1 MNNSE
6 KLKKLNELFGSYRAE
21 WLKGK
26 IYQFF
31 TEPSYF
37 TALKGNRPCIL
48 QGGRGTGKTTVLKGL
63 SYQGQ
68 FALHNNNI
76 SEFDKLD
83 FIGIYHRANTNHVRA
98 FVGGSVSEENW
109 QKIFGHYFNLVICR
123 EILLFIDWHKKLVPS
138 DAVLSSHSCN
148 LIAKSMIME
157 TECHDLDQL
166 LEHSESQIYEFQSAI
181 NNIYD
186 CNNLPNL
193 SMPGDP
199 IKLITEHTI
208 SLKQFENKIFY
219 ILLDEYE
226 NFENNQQQLL
236 NTLLKHNTEFF
247 TFKIG
252 VRELGWR
259 VKHTLNMQE
268 LLHDPADYVL
278 ISIEQK
284 LTEGSYFDEFAKNV
298 CQPRLEQL
306 FIDEQS
312 GFEYSIEKS
321 LTSIQMEDE
330 ALELGVEDADLME
343 EYKALSPSNL
353 EDVKDIPMLYQ
364 FFISYWA
371 KFHNM
376 TLEQAIVDYKAKT
389 KEWDTRYDN
398 YKYDMLFKIRKNK
411 NGIMKYYSGWTT
423 YTKLAN
429 GNIRYLMELVYR
441 AYEKHLNDSCDLKS
455 PVNPKNQTIAAQEV
469 GRKNL
474 MELEGLWKNGA
485 QLTKLL
491 LGFGKIFNVLAREG
505 AANRPEVNQ
514 FTFDKPISDRECED
528 IITAAVMNLAIVRL
542 PGNKLTNESDTR
554 DYLYTIHP
562 IFAPYFIFS
571 YRKKRKMT
579 ISEKDFLGIISNPKK
594 TIPEILSR
602 NKVHIDEH
610 ENDTNPKQLT
620 MFKDSDND

>member
-1 MNNSE
+1 MNNSD

-68 FALHNNNI
+68 FALHNDKI
-76 SEFDKLD
+76 GEFDNLD

-98 FVGGSVSEENW
+98 FVGGSVSEDNW

-123 EILLFIDWHKKLVPS
+123 EILLFLDWHKKQVPS
-138 DAVLSSHSCN
+138 DDILSTHSCN
-148 LIAKSMIME
+148 LIAKSMKMNE
-157 TECHDLDQL
+157 RCDNLGQL
-166 LEHSESQIYEFQSAI
+166 LECSESQIYEFQSDI

-186 CNNLPNL
+186 CSNLPNL

-199 IKLITEHTI
+199 IKLITEH
-208 SLKQFENKIFY
+208 SLLLKQFNNKIFY

-236 NTLLKHNTEFF
+236 NTLLKHNTEHY

-259 VKHTLNMQE
+259 VKHTLNNQE

-284 LTEGSYFDEFAKNV
+284 LTEGDYFDEFAKNV

-306 FIDEQS
+306 FIEENSD
-312 GFEYSIEKS
+312 FKYSIENS
-321 LTSIQMEDE
+321 LSSISMEEE
-330 ALELGVEDADLME
+330 AIELGVESSDLLK
-343 EYKALSPSNL
+343 EYEKISSLRQSVLEGISP
-353 EDVKDIPMLYQ
+353 LYKY
-364 FFISYWA
+364 FISYWA
-371 KFHNM
+371 KYHNM
-376 TLEQAIVDYKAKT
+376 TLDDAISNYEEKT
-389 KEWDTRYDN
+389 KDWNTRYEN
-398 YKYDMLFKIRKNK
+398 YRYEILFKIRKNK
-411 NGIMKYYSGWTT
+411 SGIMKYYSGWTT

-441 AYEKHLNDSCDLKS
+441 AYEKHLIDNCDLKIPVS
-455 PVNPKNQTIAAQEV
+455 PKHQTIAAQEV

-505 AANRPEVNQ
+505 GANRPEVNQ
-514 FTFDKPISDRECED
+514 FTFDKPISNKECED
-528 IITAAVMNLAIVRL
+528 IITAAVMNLAIIRL

-554 DYLYTIHP
+554 DYLYTVHP
-562 IFAPYFIFS
+562 IFAPFFVYS

-579 ISEKDFLGIISNPKK
+579 ISEEDFLGIISDHKK
-594 TIPEILSR
+594 TIPAILAR
-602 NKVHIDEH
+602 NKVYIDD
-610 ENDTNPKQLT
+610 ENTSTQLSLDF
-620 MFKDSDND
+620 M

>member
-37 TALKGNRPCIL
+37 IELKGNRPCIL

-68 FALHNNNI
+68 FALHNNDIN
-76 SEFDKLD
+76 EFDKLD

-98 FVGGSVSEENW
+98 FVGGDVSEENW
-109 QKIFGHYFNLVICR
+109 QKIFGHYFNLIICR
-123 EILLFIDWHKKLVPS
+123 EILLFIYWHQKLAQS
-138 DAVLSSHSCN
+138 DVMLSSHSCR
-148 LIAKSMIME
+148 LIAKSMKIDI
-157 TECHDLDQL
+157 ECNNLEQL
-166 LEHSESQIYEFQSAI
+166 LEHSENQIYEFQSAI

-186 CNNLPNL
+186 RNSFPNL

-208 SLKQFENKIFY
+208 SLKQFENKTFY

-259 VKHTLNMQE
+259 VKHTLNTQE

-278 ISIEQK
+278 ISIERK
-284 LTEGSYFDEFAKNV
+284 LTEKSYFDEFAKNV
-298 CQPRLEQL
+298 CQSRLEQL
-306 FIDEQS
+306 FNEENSDYK
-312 GFEYSIEKS
+312 YSIEKS
-321 LTSIQMEDE
+321 LSSISMEEE
-330 ALELGVEDADLME
+330 AIELGVENSDLMK
-343 EYKALSPSNL
+343 EYEKIPPSKQTILKDLSP
-353 EDVKDIPMLYQ
+353 LYK

-371 KFHNM
+371 KYHNM
-376 TLEQAIVDYKAKT
+376 TIENAILDYQKNIPK
-389 KEWDTRYDN
+389 WNTRYDN
-398 YKYDMLFKIRKNK
+398 YKYEMLFKIRKNK
-411 NGIMKYYSGWTT
+411 IGIMKYYSGWTT

-441 AYEKHLNDSCDLKS
+441 AYEKHLSDDHDLKTS
-455 PVNPKNQTIAAQEV
+455 VDAKLQTLAAQEV

-485 QLTKLL
+485 QLTRLL
-491 LGFGKIFNVLAREG
+491 LVFGKIFNVLAREG
-505 AANRPEVNQ
+505 GANRPEVNQ
-514 FTFDKPISDRECED
+514 FTFP
-528 IITAAVMNLAIVRL
+528 L
-542 PGNKLTNESDTR
+542 
-554 DYLYTIHP
+554 
-562 IFAPYFIFS
+562 
-571 YRKKRKMT
+571 
-579 ISEKDFLGIISNPKK
+579 
-594 TIPEILSR
+594 
-602 NKVHIDEH
+602 
-610 ENDTNPKQLT
+610 
-620 MFKDSDND
+620 

>member
-68 FALHNNNI
+68 FALHNDDINK
-76 SEFDKLD
+76 FDKLD

-98 FVGGSVSEENW
+98 FIGGSVTEENW
-109 QKIFGHYFNLVICR
+109 QKIFGHYFNLIICR
-123 EILLFIDWHKKLVPS
+123 EILLFIDWHKKLVPA
-138 DAVLSSHSCN
+138 DMVLSSHSCN
-148 LIAKSMIME
+148 LIAKSMKMGI
-157 TECHDLDQL
+157 ECRDLEEL
-166 LEHSESQIYEFQSAI
+166 LKHSESQIYEFQSAI

-186 CNNLPNL
+186 CNNLPSL

-259 VKHTLNMQE
+259 VKHTLNTQE

-306 FIDEQS
+306 FKDEKKD
-312 GFEYSIEKS
+312 FKYSIEKS
-321 LTSIQMEDE
+321 LASIQMEDD
-330 ALELGVEDADLME
+330 AIELGVREADLMKK
-343 EYKALSPSNL
+343 YRTISPSIL
-353 EDVKDIPMLYQ
+353 EYIKDIPMLYQ

-371 KFHNM
+371 KYHSM
-376 TLEQAIVDYKAKT
+376 TLEQAILNYKEKT
-389 KEWDTRYDN
+389 KEWNTRYDN

-441 AYEKHLNDSCDLKS
+441 AYEKHLNENCDLKK
-455 PVNPKNQTIAAQEV
+455 PVNHKNQTFSAQEV

-514 FTFDKPISDRECED
+514 FTFDKPVSDKECED

-602 NKVHIDEH
+602 NKVQIEDV

-620 MFKDSDND
+620 IFKDTNND

>member
-1 MNNSE
+1 MNNSD
-6 KLKKLNELFGSYRAE
+6 KLRKLNELFGSYRAE

-68 FALHNNNI
+68 FALHDENI
-76 SEFDKLD
+76 EKFDNLD

-98 FVGGSVSEENW
+98 FVGGSVQEDNW

-123 EILLFIDWHKKLVPS
+123 EILLFLDWHKKHAPDDEL
-138 DAVLSSHSCN
+138 LSVHSCE
-148 LIAKSMIME
+148 LIGKAMKMDARCE
-157 TECHDLDQL
+157 NLDQL
-166 LEHSESQIYEFQSAI
+166 LECSESQMYEFQSAI

-186 CNNLPNL
+186 CSNLPNL

-199 IKLITEHTI
+199 IKLITEH
-208 SLKQFENKIFY
+208 SLLLKQFKNKIFY

-226 NFENNQQQLL
+226 NFENNQQQLI
-236 NTLLKHNTEFF
+236 NTLLKHNTEHY

-259 VKHTLNMQE
+259 IKHTLNNQE

-284 LTEGSYFDEFAKNV
+284 LTEGDYFDEFAKNV

-306 FIDEQS
+306 FDENNN
-312 GFEYSIEKS
+312 FEYSIECS
-321 LTSIQMEDE
+321 LSSISMEDE
-330 ALELGVEDADLME
+330 AIELGVEGSDLMK
-343 EYKALSPSNL
+343 EYDKLSFQFVEIIKNISP
-353 EDVKDIPMLYQ
+353 LYK

-371 KFHNM
+371 KYHNM
-376 TLEQAIVDYKAKT
+376 NIEDTILDYQENT
-389 KEWDTRYDN
+389 KEWNTRYEN
-398 YKYDMLFKIRKNK
+398 YRYEMLFKIRKNK
-411 NGIMKYYSGWTT
+411 SGIIKYYSGWNT

-441 AYEKHLNDSCDLKS
+441 AYEKHLSDNCDLTTPVS
-455 PVNPKNQTIAAQEV
+455 PKHQTLAAQEV

-505 AANRPEVNQ
+505 GANRPEVNQ
-514 FTFDKPISDRECED
+514 FSFDKPLSNKECEE
-528 IITAAVMNLAIVRL
+528 IITAAVMNLALIRL
-542 PGNKLTNESDTR
+542 TGNKLTNESDTR
-554 DYLYTIHP
+554 DYIYTVHP
-562 IFAPYFIFS
+562 IFAPFFVYS

-579 ISEKDFLGIISNPKK
+579 ISEDDFLGIVFDHKK
-594 TIPEILSR
+594 TIPAILAR
-602 NKVHIDEH
+602 NKVVID
-610 ENDTNPKQLT
+610 
-620 MFKDSDND
+620 DNDSSDAQLSIDFL

>member
-1 MNNSE
+1 MNNSD

-68 FALHNNNI
+68 FALHNNKI
-76 SEFDKLD
+76 EEFDNLD

-98 FVGGSVSEENW
+98 FVGGSVSENNW

-123 EILLFIDWHKKLVPS
+123 EILLFLDWHKRQVP
-138 DAVLSSHSCN
+138 DDEILSTHSCN
-148 LIAKSMIME
+148 LIAKSMKMDVS
-157 TECHDLDQL
+157 CSNLQQL
-166 LEHSESQIYEFQSAI
+166 LECSESQIYEFQSAI

-186 CNNLPNL
+186 CSNLPNL

-199 IKLITEHTI
+199 IKLITEH
-208 SLKQFENKIFY
+208 SLLLQQFNNKIFY

-236 NTLLKHNTEFF
+236 NTLLKHNTEHY

-259 VKHTLNMQE
+259 VKHTLNNQE

-278 ISIEQK
+278 INIEQK
-284 LTEGSYFDEFAKNV
+284 LTEGDYFDEFAKNV

-306 FIDEQS
+306 FIEENSD
-312 GFEYSIEKS
+312 FEYSIESS
-321 LTSIQMEDE
+321 LSSISMEEE
-330 ALELGVEDADLME
+330 AIELGVESSDLLK
-343 EYKALSPSNL
+343 EYEKIPASLLSILNGVSP
-353 EDVKDIPMLYQ
+353 LYKY
-364 FFISYWA
+364 FISYWA
-371 KFHNM
+371 KYHNM
-376 TLEQAIVDYKAKT
+376 TLNDAILSYQEKT
-389 KEWDTRYDN
+389 KDWNTRYEN
-398 YKYDMLFKIRKNK
+398 YRYEVLFKIRKNK
-411 NGIMKYYSGWTT
+411 SGIMKYYSGWTT

-441 AYEKHLNDSCDLKS
+441 AYEKHLIDNCDLKIPVS
-455 PVNPKNQTIAAQEV
+455 PKHQTLAAQEV

-505 AANRPEVNQ
+505 GANRPEVNQ
-514 FTFDKPISDRECED
+514 FTFDKPISNKECED
-528 IITAAVMNLAIVRL
+528 IITAAVMNLAIIRL

-554 DYLYTIHP
+554 DYLYTVHP
-562 IFAPYFIFS
+562 IFAPFFVYS

-579 ISEKDFLGIISNPKK
+579 ISEEDFLGIISDHKK
-594 TIPEILSR
+594 TIPAILAR
-602 NKVHIDEH
+602 NKVYINN
-610 ENDTNPKQLT
+610 ENENTSTQLT
-620 MFKDSDND
+620 LDFM

>member
-68 FALHNNNI
+68 FALHNN
-76 SEFDKLD
+76 SVDEFDKLD

-98 FVGGSVSEENW
+98 FVGGSVTEKNW
-109 QKIFGHYFNLVICR
+109 QKIFGHYFNLIICR

-138 DAVLSSHSCN
+138 DAVLSPHSCS
-148 LIAKSMIME
+148 LIAKSMKINI
-157 TECHDLDQL
+157 ECRELEQL
-166 LEHSESQIYEFQSAI
+166 LEHSESQIYEFQSTI

-186 CNNLPNL
+186 CNNLPSL

-199 IKLITEHTI
+199 IKLISEHAI

-259 VKHTLNMQE
+259 VKHTLNNQE

-278 ISIEQK
+278 INIEQK
-284 LTEGSYFDEFAKNV
+284 LTEGDYFDEFAKKV

-306 FIDEQS
+306 FIEEDS
-312 GFEYSIEKS
+312 DFEYSIENS
-321 LTSIQMEDE
+321 LSSISMEEE
-330 ALELGVEDADLME
+330 AIELGVESSDLMKV
-343 EYKALSPSNL
+343 YDNISPSL
-353 EDVKDIPMLYQ
+353 QIVVKEISPLYK

-371 KFHNM
+371 KFHDM
-376 TLEQAIVDYKAKT
+376 TIENAISDYQEKT
-389 KEWDTRYDN
+389 KDWNTRYEN
-398 YKYDMLFKIRKNK
+398 YKYEMLFKIRKNK
-411 NGIMKYYSGWTT
+411 SGIIKYYSGWTT

-441 AYEKHLNDSCDLKS
+441 AYEKHLSDNCDLKT
-455 PVNPKNQTIAAQEV
+455 PVNSKHQTFAAQEV

-505 AANRPEVNQ
+505 GANRPEVNQ
-514 FTFDKPISDRECED
+514 FSFDKPVSNKECED
-528 IITAAVMNLAIVRL
+528 IITAAVMNLAIIRL

-554 DYLYTIHP
+554 DYLYTVHP
-562 IFAPYFIFS
+562 IFAPFFVFS

-579 ISEKDFLGIISNPKK
+579 ISEEDFLGIISDHKK
-594 TIPEILSR
+594 TIPTILLRS
-602 NKVHIDEH
+602 KVHLN
-610 ENDTNPKQLT
+610 ENKSNTNPKQLT
-620 MFKDSDND
+620 IFKDSDND